1 MVVYTLIACVTPDAK
16 LRELPKAQAALRGM
30 DLGAIGDFM
39 VRIETANLKDL
50 QNEQGRAPGRHGI
63 SADSLGFQL
72 GKLGDDYDAQQNL
85 PGLRP
90 DLPQP
95 ERVEF
100 LFETWKLKKLLE
112 WPQQVRIVKEL
123 EVAARSKSCNT
134 SVTIQPL
141 KAAYYLSQC
150 YLVDFGVRFNA
161 KVACEWLLVCSEDD
175 DDADVNY
182 YAQAWVWRVGEALGF
197 PAPFSQEKLLEL
209 LRLSALRGHR
219 HCFEDAKYISQK
231 LVQPDDRA
239 IWSKEMQ
246 QAKDFFHTIAG
257 GTGMRINS

>member
-1 MVVYTLIACVTPDAK
+1 MTPDAK

-39 VRIETANLKDL
+39 VRIESANLKDL
-50 QNEQGRAPGRHGI
+50 QNEQGRAPGRHGL

-72 GKLGDDYDAQQNL
+72 GKLSDDYDAQQNL
-85 PGLRP
+85 PGLRS

-100 LFETWKLKKLLE
+100 LFEPWKLRKLLE

-141 KAAYYLSQC
+141 KAAYYLFQC
-150 YLVDFGVRFNA
+150 YLVEFGVRFNA
-161 KVACEWLLVCSEDD
+161 KVACE
-175 DDADVNY
+175 
-182 YAQAWVWRVGEALGF
+182 
-197 PAPFSQEKLLEL
+197 
-209 LRLSALRGHR
+209 
-219 HCFEDAKYISQK
+219 
-231 LVQPDDRA
+231 
-239 IWSKEMQ
+239 
-246 QAKDFFHTIAG
+246 
-257 GTGMRINS
+257 